1 MKKNTDEQIIAGLL
15 THGTIRAAAD
25 SIGMSERAI
34 YNRMKNTE
42 FQALYRA
49 AKSNL
54 IRVTALSISNH
65 TQEAIDTIVEVMRDK
80 ENSPAV
86 RMQAAQSI
94 LNNSAKYMKYLQD
107 NETDVIKQQRS
118 TDWSFTSLFESDD

>member
-15 THGTIRAAAD
+15 AHGTIRAAAD

-54 IRVTALSISNH
+54 IRSTALSINKH
-65 TQEAIDTIVEVMRDK
+65 TQEAIATIVDVMRDK
-80 ENSPAV
+80 ENSAAV

-94 LNNSAKYMKYLQD
+94 LSNSAKYLKYLQD

-118 TDWSFTSLFESDD
+118 SDWSFTSLFELDD